1 MKIYI
6 ATSNAH
12 KLQEFSQMFAN
23 AGIQAD
29 VFGANALENFVPPEE
44 DGKTFFENAFIKV
57 RALKKIAPAE
67 AFVFADDS
75 GIVVD
80 ALNGAPGIYSAR
92 YAGVD
97 GAKADESNNARLLRE
112 LENVPDEKRS
122 ARFVC
127 AIALICPN
135 GQESAFEGKIEG
147 FINHGAVGCG
157 GFGYD
162 PLFYVPRFGKT
173 TAELSSSEKNA
184 VSHRGMAFA
193 KMVEFIKQQKV

>member
-12 KLQEFSQMFAN
+12 KLQEFSQMFAREEIH
-23 AGIQAD
+23 AS
-29 VFGANALENFVPPEE
+29 VLGANAVEDFVSPVEN
-44 DGKTFFENAFIKV
+44 GKTFLENAFIKA
-57 RALKKIAPAE
+57 RALKEITPSE

-92 YAGVD
+92 YAGID
-97 GAKADESNNARLLRE
+97 GAGADESNNQKLLRE
-112 LENVPDEKRS
+112 LENVPDKERT

-127 AIALICPN
+127 AIALICPD
-135 GQESAFEGKIEG
+135 GTEVSFEGKIEG

-162 PLFYVPRFGKT
+162 PLFYVPRFNKT
-173 TAELSSSEKNA
+173 TAELSAEEKNLI
-184 VSHRGMAFA
+184 SHRGQAFA
-193 KMVEFIKQQKV
+193 KMAEFIKQQKV